1 MRVLLDVNVWL
12 ALAFEVHAHQGAA
25 RAWFDS
31 VGSGTALWCR
41 VTQQG
46 FLRLASNPSVFGA
59 EALTLQDAWSCYDAL
74 SGDERTGFAAEAAGL
89 ERLWREYT
97 SSRTYSPKVWNDAYL
112 VAFASSARLTMVTFD
127 RAIAS
132 YPQSRPLVLS
142 APV

>member
-1 MRVLLDVNVWL
+1 MLLDVNVWL
-12 ALAFEVHAHQGAA
+12 ALAFEVHAHHRTA
-25 RAWFDS
+25 RVWFDS

-59 EALTLQDAWSCYDAL
+59 EALTLQDAWSCCDAL

-89 ERLWREYT
+89 ERLWREYA
-97 SSRTYSPKVWNDAYL
+97 SSRTYSPKVWTDAYL
-112 VAFASSARLTMVTFD
+112 VAFASSAGLTMVTFD

-142 APV
+142 ASV